1 MEKRKIAVIG
11 AGVSG
16 LSVAQLLKNNHEVV
30 VFEKEARAGGLIRCE
45 EIDGNLYHLVGGHV
59 FNSKLLDV
67 LEWFWQRF
75 DQEREFR
82 RAQRNAVVAFDDNLF
97 VKYPIEN
104 HVYQLPKPLVEAFIK
119 DMLGLK
125 KSTEK
130 RAENFQDFLLN
141 NFGETLYRI
150 YFQPYNEKVW
160 RRDLSEVS
168 LEWLEGKLPMPNVE
182 EMLFNNF
189 CHVEEQKMVHSSFF
203 YPQKNGSQFLA
214 DRLAQGLT
222 IKYNQTVERIE
233 KVEHRWAINGDVFD
247 LVVFC
252 GNIKH
257 LPQMLDNQI
266 SDSEKQSVERLE
278 SHGTTSVFCEIDANP
293 YSWIYMPS
301 DKHASHRIICTGNFA
316 TANNNVPE
324 GRITASIEFTDYVS
338 KADILQHL
346 QQIPLHPRYIAHHY
360 TQYTYP
366 IQDGTTRA
374 DISAIKHR
382 LEAENFYLLGRFA
395 EWEYYNMD
403 TAIKAAMCLAQR
415 IDK

>member
-1 MEKRKIAVIG
+1 MEKKRIAVIG

-59 FNSKLLDV
+59 FNSKITEV

-75 DQEREFR
+75 DQEREFQR
-82 RAQRNAVVAFDDNLF
+82 TQRNAVVAFDDDWY
-97 VKYPIEN
+97 VQYPIEN
-104 HVYQLPKPLVEAFIK
+104 HVYQLPKPLVESFIK
-119 DMLGLK
+119 DMLCLK
-125 KSTEK
+125 KSSEK
-130 RAENFQDFLLN
+130 RAENFQEFLLN

-160 RRDLSEVS
+160 RRNLSEVS
-168 LEWLEGKLPMPNVE
+168 LEWLDGKLPMPNVE

-222 IKYNQTVERIE
+222 IKYNQNIE
-233 KVEHRWAINGDVFD
+233 SIAKVGNCWVVAGEMFD
-247 LVVFC
+247 SVVFC

-257 LPQMLDNQI
+257 LPQMIENQI
-266 SDSEKQSVERLE
+266 SDKEKQMIERLE

-316 TANNNVPE
+316 KANNNVPA

-338 KADILQHL
+338 EAAIQQQL

-360 TQYTYP
+360 TKYTYP
-366 IQDGTTRA
+366 IQSRTTRA
-374 DISAIKHR
+374 DIEAIKRH
-382 LEAENFYLLGRFA
+382 LEAENLYLLGRFA

-403 TAIKAAMCLAQR
+403 TAIKAAMCLSQR